1 MDMAGVKTVDIL
13 VGVIVVLQCVGNA
26 QAEIT
31 TSNGKNINLNKSES
45 LMVKCVL
52 RFSSSVTG
60 GVFFFC
66 TLHSCIKPLFSYL
79 NEAVCERQTR

>member
-45 LMVKCVL
+45 LMLKSVQPAGKHDFPHLSQVECFP
-52 RFSSSVTG
+52 FSP
-60 GVFFFC
+60 F
-66 TLHSCIKPLFSYL
+66 IPI
-79 NEAVCERQTR
+79 